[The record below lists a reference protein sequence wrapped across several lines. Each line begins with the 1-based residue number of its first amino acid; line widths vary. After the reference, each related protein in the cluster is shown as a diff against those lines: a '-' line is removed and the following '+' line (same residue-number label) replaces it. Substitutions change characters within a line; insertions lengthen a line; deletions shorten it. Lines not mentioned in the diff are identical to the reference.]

1 MPVRMP
7 AAPSRPLV
15 VYHDGCEFCRRWVRR
30 LRRWDRHHRL
40 TFLPLQ
46 DAQAPAIAG
55 VSREVL
61 EEAAHVVMPSGRVY
75 AGAEAFRAIAPLLP
89 GGILPHLLL
98 RVPGAL
104 PLADRV
110 YRWIA
115 RRWGP
120 VGARTGGG

>member
-1 MPVRMP
+1 MP
-7 AAPSRPLV
+7 AARSRPLV
-15 VYHDGCEFCRRWVRR
+15 VYHDGCAFCRGWVDR
-30 LRRWDRHHRL
+30 LRRWDRRNRL
-40 TFLPLQ
+40 EFLPLR

-55 VSREVL
+55 VGRETL
-61 EEAAHVVMPSGRVY
+61 EQAAHVVMPSGQVY
-75 AGAEAFRAIAPLLP
+75 AGAEAFRAVCPLLP
-89 GGILPHLLL
+89 GGFLPHLLL

-104 PLADRV
+104 PLAEHA